1 MIRKVRAA
9 VAQDGLTRE
18 MGQGILLVG
27 LAGSSVGGFM
37 GFLAIATHAL
47 GR

>member
-1 MIRKVRAA
+1 MIRRLRLV

-18 MGQGILLVG
+18 LSQGILLLG
-27 LAGSSVGGFM
+27 LAGSSVGGLI
-37 GFLAIATHAL
+37 GILTIASRAL